1 MVAPGA
7 GVVVDDDVD
16 EVTVAIVGEPTG
28 ATIDEVV
35 GDCVVVGPTG
45 TLLEDDGSVDDT
57 GVLAL
62 TNEAGANACNNTS
75 IAGAAKVV
83 FRELSIA

>member
-28 ATIDEVV
+28 ATIDVV
-35 GDCVVVGPTG
+35 AEASVVVGPTT

-62 TNEAGANACNNTS
+62 TNEAGASACNNTS
-75 IAGAAKVV
+75 VASAAKVV
-83 FRELSIA
+83 FLVLSTA

>member
-28 ATIDEVV
+28 ATIDVV
-35 GDCVVVGPTG
+35 AEASVVEGPTTTLLDDGVVVDTDVPAPT
-45 TLLEDDGSVDDT
+45 DGVC
-57 GVLAL
+57 AK
-62 TNEAGANACNNTS
+62 ACNK
-75 IAGAAKVV
+75 ARDARAANVV
-83 FRELSIA
+83 FLVLSTA

>member
-1 MVAPGA
+1 MVASGA

-28 ATIDEVV
+28 ATIDVV
-35 GDCVVVGPTG
+35 AEASVVVGPTT

-62 TNEAGANACNNTS
+62 TNEAGASACKNTS
-75 IAGAAKVV
+75 VASAAKVV
-83 FRELSIA
+83 FLVLSTA